1 MNGNFR
7 HPKFVKRYEYNY
19 YDLATPLIAIV
30 ANNARQTK
38 NNYRFE
44 VDNSSEANPID
55 WYNAYLEVD
64 FQLVKLDDGTGIT
77 VDPAATAN
85 KCTTTN
91 GQTFVKEIQ
100 VECNGITVYNNTRA
114 NESTNVL
121 SMLKYTKSYADMV
134 GKDQFFFVDSK
145 TGAAQPNPAPAA
157 VATYN
162 EGFAKR
168 KILTDAAAVNNISIP
183 LNLYSYFAAFKN
195 NLHPN
200 LKTTILLKL
209 EKDDNIIFRHADAP
223 DSKVILTKLR
233 LWVPK
238 IIFNE
243 EGLKAYLAEYLK
255 PKTWIYHKEHQEI
268 KQSNATNDAFRVTTG
283 IRRPRHV
290 FIWAVPTADYNN
302 QEENIFTFGLNKV
315 GGDQGYARAQLEIN
329 NSIYYPQ
336 LEFSSTEESRLY
348 RALMFYSAAYND
360 VLSGPIIDRTNF
372 KNLFGL
378 LYFDLRNQGDDVKD
392 SVVALTF
399 RYQLTGT
406 PAAPYTLNALV
417 LHEKEIELY
426 TASGKLLIKA

>member
-7 HPKFVKRYEYNY
+7 KPEFVKRYEYNY
-19 YDLATPLIAIV
+19 YDLETPLNSNV

-64 FQLVKLDDGTGIT
+64 FKLVTLADSTAGIAVETDD
-77 VDPAATAN
+77 AAKFYA
-85 KCTTTN
+85 TTN
-91 GQTFVKEIQ
+91 GQTFIKEIQ

-114 NESTNVL
+114 NESANIL
-121 SMLKYTKSYADMV
+121 SMLKYTKSYADTV
-134 GKDQFFFVDSK
+134 GKDQFFFVDSS
-145 TGAAQPNPAPAA
+145 TGTAEPRSAPPNL
-157 VATYN
+157 YN

-168 KILTDAAAVNNISIP
+168 KTLTAGAAVNNISIP

-200 LKTTILLKL
+200 LKTNILLKL
-209 EKDDNIIFRHADAP
+209 EDDSNIIFKNANAP
-223 DSKVILTKLR
+223 DSKVIPTKLR

-243 EGLKAYLAEYLK
+243 VGLKGYLEDYLK
-255 PKTWIYHKEHQEI
+255 PKKWIYHKEHQEI
-268 KQSNATNDAFRVTTG
+268 KQSGATNDSFRVTTG

-290 FIWAVPTADYNN
+290 FIWAVPTLSYNN
-302 QEENIFTFGLNKV
+302 QGANIFTFGISNI
-315 GGDQGYARAQLEIN
+315 GGNRGYARAQLEMN
-329 NSIYYPQ
+329 NSMFYPQ

-348 RALMFYSAAYND
+348 RALMSYSSAYND
-360 VLSGPIIDRTNF
+360 VLSGPLIDRTNF

-392 SVVALTF
+392 SVVSLTF
-399 RYQLTGT
+399 RYQLTGA
-406 PAAPYTLNALV
+406 PAGNYTLNALV

-426 TASGKLLIKA
+426 TSSGKLLIKA

>member
-1 MNGNFR
+1 MNS
-7 HPKFVKRYEYNY
+7 
-19 YDLATPLIAIV
+19 IV
-30 ANNARQTK
+30 ANNARETK

-64 FQLVKLDDGTGIT
+64 FKLVELADSDTGIT

-85 KCTTTN
+85 KCSTTN

-121 SMLKYTKSYADMV
+121 SLLKYTKSYADSI
-134 GKDQFFFVDSK
+134 GKDQFFFVDSS
-145 TGAAQPNPAPAA
+145 TGAAQPNPAAAA

-168 KILTDAAAVNNISIP
+168 KKLTDAAAVNNISIP

-200 LKTTILLKL
+200 LKINILLKL
-209 EKDDNIIFRHADAP
+209 ENDDNIIFRHADAP

-233 LWVPK
+233 LWAPK

-243 EGLKAYLAEYLK
+243 EGLKTYLAEYLK
-255 PKTWIYHKEHQEI
+255 PKKWIYHKEHHEI
-268 KQSNATNDAFRVTTG
+268 KQSAATNDAFRVTTG

-290 FIWAVPTADYNN
+290 FIWAVPAATYNN

-315 GGDQGYARAQLEIN
+315 GGDRGYARAQLEMN
-329 NSIYYPQ
+329 NSMFYPQ
-336 LEFSSTEESRLY
+336 LEFSSSEESRLY
-348 RALMFYSAAYND
+348 RALMSFSSAYND

-378 LYFDLRNQGDDVKD
+378 LYFDLRNQRDDVKD
-392 SVVALTF
+392 SVVSLTF
-399 RYQLTGT
+399 RYQLTG
-406 PAAPYTLNALV
+406 APGANYTLNALV
-417 LHEKEIELY
+417 LHEKEITY
-426 TASGKLLIKA
+426 KSLIK

>member
-19 YDLATPLIAIV
+19 YDLETPLNAIV
-30 ANNARQTK
+30 ANNATQIK

-64 FQLVKLDDGTGIT
+64 FKLVRLADGAAIGVAVDD
-77 VDPAATAN
+77 AN
-85 KCTTTN
+85 SCTTTN

-114 NESTNVL
+114 NESSNVL
-121 SMLKYTKSYADMV
+121 SMLKYTKSYADTV
-134 GKDQFFFVDSK
+134 GKDQFFFVDES
-145 TGAAQPNPAPAA
+145 TGTAEPDPAQPL
-157 VATYN
+157 YN

-183 LNLYSYFAAFKN
+183 LNLYSYFAAFRN

-200 LKTTILLKL
+200 LKINIKL
-209 EKDDNIIFRHADAP
+209 TLEDDNNIIFKAAGAAA
-223 DSKVILTKLR
+223 KVIITKLR

-243 EGLKAYLAEYLK
+243 DGLKDYLSDYLK
-255 PKTWIYHKEHQEI
+255 PKTWICHKEHQEI
-268 KQSNATNDAFRVTTG
+268 KQSNATNDAFRVTAG

-290 FIWAVPTADYNN
+290 FIWAVPTASYSN
-302 QEENIFTFGLNKV
+302 QAANIFTFGLNKV
-315 GGDQGYARAQLEIN
+315 GGNRGFARAQLEMN
-329 NSIYYPQ
+329 NSMFYPQ

-348 RALMFYSAAYND
+348 RALMSYSSAYND

-378 LYFDLRNQGDDVKD
+378 LYFDFRNQSEDIKD

-399 RYQLTGT
+399 RYQLTGA
-406 PAAPYTLNALV
+406 PAGNYTLNALV

-426 TASGKLLIKA
+426 TASGKFLIKA